1 MPVANVSDI
10 VGRRDLVAEAQGW
23 ADIMLKK
30 KELQMA
36 QEKANEAR
44 KPKPYNFELAD
55 FGTNNESMLAVQ
67 EDLNDQAYNYAMAN
81 SELLSIDPRTED
93 CGPECKNAH
102 RVLHNMQSAAKIFN
116 TYGDDLKTRHD
127 ALAQLIAEDPNN
139 YDNAENRQKL
149 NDMRMV
155 WKQGMSGENY
165 NFTFGPDGRL
175 VVNTK
180 KRKKTQKIKSDAN
193 GVVLDGNGQPI
204 KLYDDG
210 RGGET
215 DDPNKAKKDGQ
226 GNPIPI
232 MVDMETGQTTDWDVS
247 QSGFGD
253 WLTSLGFSDSV
264 TNANSS
270 NFKQTNQDYA
280 NLIYHDGEG
289 DYDSYKDKSYQA
301 LEAYIFGNN
310 GSWDDRTGTGVTN
323 GHSKYLETLVKQ
335 EKGEDHIVTKE
346 DLVDMAYNLGM
357 GMEVSSQ
364 TGKTTQSTDP
374 VYELESQEFTGYNYE
389 EPIVYGDDK
398 SFDLNAQTPNYK
410 NQTEST
416 YVFEGGAYDTGEQ
429 GTIKVGIEV
438 DPSKIAIIHGDD
450 RFNAIDSDIQLSSL
464 GNEVQFEGAQYG
476 VSLFYKGKAISQ
488 ENFAN
493 LSVEEQK
500 KCSYERALYGN
511 LKLPKSEA
519 GKLEELGI
527 KYQLSSDEKTIFI
540 KSIIKANAYD
550 TQVAGRGSGDYN
562 NNLISQAKKSQTSLN
577 MKLQC
582 GLDFNFHENCKDY
595 VPNPGSQTQTN
606 TNSDP
611 LGIL

>member
-1 MPVANVSDI
+1 MPIANVSEI
-10 VGRRDLVAEAQGW
+10 VGKRDLVQEAQGW
-23 ADIMLKK
+23 ADIMLEKK
-30 KELQMA
+30 KLQMA
-36 QEKANEAR
+36 QQKANEAK

-102 RVLHNMQSAAKIFN
+102 RTLHNMQSASKIFN
-116 TYGDDLKTRHD
+116 TYGNDLKTRHD
-127 ALAQLIAEDPNN
+127 ALSKLIAEDPDN

-149 NDMRMV
+149 IDMRMV

-165 NFTFGPDGRL
+165 NFTFGEDGRL

-180 KRKKTQKIKSDAN
+180 KRKKTQKIKTDAN
-193 GVVLDGNGQPI
+193 GPVLNDNGQPV

-215 DDPNKAKKDGQ
+215 DDPNKAKKDEQ

-232 MVDMETGQTTDWDVS
+232 MVDMDTGQNTDYDNS

-253 WLTSLGFSDSV
+253 WLTNLGFSDSIN
-264 TNANSS
+264 NANDS

-280 NLIYHDGEG
+280 NLVYSFEG
-289 DYDSYKDKSYQA
+289 NYEAYKDKSYQA

-310 GSWDDRTGTGVTN
+310 GFWDDRTGTGVTN

-335 EKGEDHIVTKE
+335 EKGDDHIVTKA

-374 VYELESQEFTGYNYE
+374 VYELETQEFTGYNYE

-398 SFDLNAQTPNYK
+398 SFDLNSQTPNYK

-416 YVFEGGAYDTGEQ
+416 YVFEGQSYDTGEQ
-429 GTIKVGIEV
+429 GIIKVGIEV
-438 DPSKIAIIHGDD
+438 NPSKIAIIHGDD

-488 ENFAN
+488 ENFAK

-511 LKLPKSEA
+511 LKLPKDES
-519 GKLEELGI
+519 GKLDKLGI
-527 KYQLSSDEKTIFI
+527 KYQLSGDGKTVFL
-540 KSIIKANAYD
+540 KSIIKANTYD
-550 TQVAGRGSGDYN
+550 RQITGRGSENEG
-562 NNLISQAKKSQTSLN
+562 LISETRKSQTSLN